1 MEKAKHLSQTYTQI
15 LLQEIQ
21 SGIYAN
27 ADRLPAENDIAKTFG
42 ISRTL
47 VRDCLAKLEREG
59 FISRKHGIGT
69 IINKHVLREKIRL
82 DLEQEF
88 LEMIKAA
95 GYEPDVAY
103 VTADRVEAD
112 EEIADKLQVN
122 VGDKVIRSIRL
133 ITASGE
139 PAIYCIDYIAER
151 LLVSKEYDAEI
162 LLKKPIFEFIRR
174 YCNTDVFMDL
184 SEVQAVVASSEVAAE
199 LHVEINSPLLYIDEI
214 GYNFVGQA
222 VLYSQEYYKNG
233 IFKQMILRKKI

>member
-1 MEKAKHLSQTYTQI
+1 MEKVKHLSQTYTQI

-27 ADRLPAENDIAKTFG
+27 ADRLPSENDIAKLFG

-47 VRDCLAKLEREG
+47 VRDCLAILEREG

-69 IINKHVLREKIRL
+69 IINKHVLREKVRL

-95 GYEPDVAY
+95 GYEPGVSY
-103 VTADRVEAD
+103 VYTDLTEAD
-112 EEIADKLQVN
+112 EEIANKLQVN
-122 VGDKVIRSIRL
+122 VGDKMIRNVRL

-151 LLVSKEYDAEI
+151 LLVTKEYDIE
-162 LLKKPIFEFIRR
+162 LLKKPIFEFIQK
-174 YCNTDVFMDL
+174 YCNTDVYMDL
-184 SEVQAVVASSEVAAE
+184 SEVQAVAASQEVADE
-199 LHVEINSPLLYIDEI
+199 LKVEIDSPLLYIDEI

-222 VLYSQEYYKNG
+222 VLYSKEYYKNG
-233 IFKQMILRKKI
+233 ILKHMILRKKI

>member
-103 VTADRVEAD
+103 VAADLVKAD

-133 ITASGE
+133 ITASGD

-184 SEVQAVVASSEVAAE
+184 SEVQAVAASSEVAAE
-199 LHVEINSPLLYIDEI
+199 LHVETNSPLLYIDEI